1 MSKKDDEINRQLIFN
16 SGGANPEDYL
26 TPKQL
31 QRYQDNPDKF
41 IDIDVD
47 LAMNKEEELAAE
59 YNERKLKEEVERYE
73 AQNQEAYDKEV
84 SGENFLKDRAEE
96 NEEDE
101 PDAGDIAKGVSFE
114 IAAGLATDKLTAGL
128 LNPLFGPT
136 GIALYGL
143 ANFASGSIANIIAQR
158 LRGDTSFSLGEVL
171 SSGAVGI
178 IPGTQLKAG
187 KAFQGVKTGLGK
199 AGSLKRAAISG
210 GLTGVGA
217 EQIRV
222 GIDEGRFLTA
232 QEALLGGAVGGTVS
246 AGMQKILDAGT
257 VGLQNYAKNLKPI
270 EVFASKDFPDDLN
283 LPIGDA
289 QFKLKPETP
298 FYRTLTPE
306 AQKNLRK
313 FARTNLNKDSWE
325 DLGLAAKYE
334 GTYDQGDW
342 DRYLQT
348 VLDQQDQTQF
358 IIRMMNKIY
367 TEQELKTGDLDEF
380 GVRLADMFRLPEP
393 VDKAGLQKIIRNE
406 GGIIYL
412 RTPRMRRNK
421 IPALEVTNLEELQTA
436 IEDRLA
442 DIATDPYFEY
452 GHIRAVL
459 NILQD
464 NDAINNANFLGNFQA
479 EPTRSIVRSLFRGKG
494 LDELLDGPI
503 DSVVEEFGNRA
514 TKAAA
519 DLDVNVNR
527 VEGTASNLEES
538 FLNYMKPE
546 LDVANAVPVQLRQRL
561 VDDYVAQVAEEGDDL
576 AAYGINLNDPETP
589 FNIDGINL
597 AVFKD
602 VLSKYKS
609 GGVSLLQMLQVDEY
623 VKLLRQF
630 PEMIEEIL
638 ITRPGQSADFG
649 INYLSNQKM
658 TTEQKSLLA
667 SLRKKVDSLSPLK
680 TKSKTI
686 KKKETES
693 GKFADPFRKKTKP
706 KKKFN
711 KKDDDNNNPP
721 VTGSKPKK

>member
-1 MSKKDDEINRQLIFN
+1 
-16 SGGANPEDYL
+16 
-26 TPKQL
+26 
-31 QRYQDNPDKF
+31 
-41 IDIDVD
+41 
-47 LAMNKEEELAAE
+47 MNEEELRKQAE
-59 YNERKLKEEVERYE
+59 KNVADQELKEELDRYE
-73 AQNQEAYDKEV
+73 RQNQEAYDKEV
-84 SGENFLKDRAEE
+84 SGENFLKERAKKQ
-96 NEEDE
+96 EEDD
-101 PDAGDIAKGVSFE
+101 PDAGDIAKCVGFE
-114 IAAGLATDKLTAGL
+114 IAAGVATDVLTKPL
-128 LNPLFGPT
+128 LAAPPLY
-136 GIALYGL
+136 AL
-143 ANFASGSIANIIAQR
+143 ANFVSGAGANLIAQR
-158 LRGDTSFSLGEVL
+158 LRGDKSISLGEIL
-171 SSGAVGI
+171 SSGAAGI
-178 IPGTQLKAG
+178 VPGTALKAG
-187 KAFQGVKTGLGK
+187 KNLSKVVGK
-199 AGSLKRAAISG
+199 AGTVQRAVVSG

-217 EQIRV
+217 EAIRV
-222 GIDEGRFLTA
+222 GFDEQRLLTA
-232 QEALLGGAVGGTVS
+232 KEAFLGGAVGGVVS
-246 AGMQKILDAGT
+246 GGMQKIINSTPEVLNNIDAA
-257 VGLQNYAKNLKPI
+257 LRRNSI
-270 EVFASKDFPDDLN
+270 EVYAASPDDLN

-306 AQKNLRK
+306 AQGNLRK
-313 FARTNLNKDSWE
+313 FARTNLNKNSWE

-421 IPALEVTNLEELQTA
+421 IPAIEVTNLEQLQTA

-519 DLDVNVNR
+519 DLDINVNR

-589 FNIDGINL
+589 FDIEGINL

-649 INYLSNQKM
+649 VNYLSNQKL

-667 SLRKKVDSLSPLK
+667 SLRKKIKSLSPLK
-680 TKSKTI
+680 QSKKI
-686 KKKETES
+686 KKKETEG

-711 KKDDDNNNPP
+711 KKNDDDNNKPP

>member
-1 MSKKDDEINRQLIFN
+1 
-16 SGGANPEDYL
+16 
-26 TPKQL
+26 
-31 QRYQDNPDKF
+31 
-41 IDIDVD
+41 
-47 LAMNKEEELAAE
+47 MNEEEELDPTE
-59 YNERKLKEEVERYE
+59 KELRE
-73 AQNQEAYDKEV
+73 AQEQYDAENQQVYDEV
-84 SGENFLKDRAEE
+84 TKG
-96 NEEDE
+96 NEEIRRKRTEDDDE
-101 PDAGDIAKGVSFE
+101 QLELPLESRNLARVG
-114 IAAGLATDKLTAGL
+114 AGLAFEVGANSLLDALTLVPGTQAVGS
-128 LNPLFGPT
+128 
-136 GIALYGL
+136 ALI
-143 ANFASGSIANIIAQR
+143 NTIAQGI
-158 LRGDTSFSLGEVL
+158 RGGKFSFGEVL
-171 SSGAVGI
+171 GSAAASQIPGLAQGKAITKAGRITRAAGTGAVSGAIEATSIAAVDEGRL
-178 IPGTQLKAG
+178 PTAQE
-187 KAFQGVKTGLGK
+187 FGL
-199 AGSLKRAAISG
+199 
-210 GLTGVGA
+210 GVGA
-217 EQIRV
+217 GGVLGAGFQQAGEGAGALLQQIRKKV
-222 GIDEGRFLTA
+222 QNNTPI
-232 QEALLGGAVGGTVS
+232 TV
-246 AGMQKILDAGT
+246 
-257 VGLQNYAKNLKPI
+257 YA
-270 EVFASKDFPDDLN
+270 ASPSDSGFN
-283 LPIGDA
+283 LPQGDA
-289 QFKLKPETP
+289 EFKLRPETP
-298 FYRTLTPE
+298 FYRTLSPE
-306 AQKNLRK
+306 AQGNLRK
-313 FARTNLNKDSWE
+313 FARTNLNKNSWD

-380 GVRLADMFRLPEP
+380 GVRLADMFRLPKP

-421 IPALEVTNLEELQTA
+421 IKALEVTNLQELQTA

-479 EPTRSIVRSLFRGKG
+479 EPTRSIVRSLFRGKD

-519 DLDVNVNR
+519 DLDINVNR

-630 PEMIEEIL
+630 PEMAEEFL
-638 ITRPGQSADFG
+638 TTRPGSSGDFG
-649 INYLSNQKM
+649 INYLSNQKL

-667 SLRKKVDSLSPLK
+667 SLRKKVNSLYPLK
-680 TKSKTI
+680 QSKKI
-686 KKKETES
+686 KKKETEG
-693 GKFADPFRKKTKP
+693 GKFADPFRERTKP

-711 KKDDDNNNPP
+711 KKKDDDNNNPP